1 MFIKAPVPKSSFLS
15 TEKDTA
21 LIVDKIMRNERIKRL
36 LYYTSDDALD
46 KPNITEDQ
54 AIELIGNSIKIV
66 PKLYVDG
73 KVLNYLFITFDSFS
87 PTSNP
92 EFKDNILMFDV
103 VCHYTQWQL
112 KDFALRPFK
121 IGAEIDTMFNG
132 QKLTGI
138 GELNFLGA
146 TQVNYN
152 DEFAGLCLMY
162 RAVHGGE
169 DKKFMPNPVDEDQ
182 FMKDWE
188 DYITND

>member
-36 LYYTSDDALD
+36 LYYTSEDALD

-92 EFKDNILMFDV
+92 EFKDNVLMFDV

-121 IGAEIDTMFNG
+121 IGAEIDAMFNG

-169 DKKFMPNPVDEDQ
+169 DKKFMPNPVDEEQ